1 MSNSGN
7 EKKSRVKSCPHY
19 DRCSLRLHP
28 LSATDNPNMAA
39 HLGFRFLYTL
49 LAWFIL
55 GYNVT
60 EGFFVSM
67 FFFVLPVFMDCVKFT
82 PLKKSRKWIKK
93 AQVAVSGALLVI
105 SALGVFKIYVLSNAT
120 GTWQMVSSNFVID
133 LPSGIGI
140 EWIWKLLVLIVF
152 VTAVDWLCND
162 SKFEQL
168 DKLQ

>member
-1 MSNSGN
+1 MSNSDN
-7 EKKSRVKSCPHY
+7 EKKKRGRTCPYY
-19 DRCSLRLHP
+19 DDCSLRLHP

-39 HLGFRFLYTL
+39 HLGFRFFYTL

-55 GYNVT
+55 GYNVA

-82 PLKKSRKWIKK
+82 PLKKLRKRIKM
-93 AQVAVSGALLVI
+93 AQVTVSGMLLFI
-105 SALGVFKIYVLSNAT
+105 SVLGVFKIYLLSNET

-140 EWIWKLLVLIVF
+140 EWIWTLPGLIVF
-152 VTAVDWLCND
+152 VTAVDWFCND
-162 SKFEQL
+162 SKFKRPNKFQ
-168 DKLQ
+168 